1 MIEVQKNKISLCF
14 IVRIKQLLHFYHFST
29 FHVSN
34 YMCVVYSLFKRK
46 ISNKFYLFIKECN
59 ADLITKIAPGDT
71 KKTNSKKNR

>member
-34 YMCVVYSLFKRK
+34 YMYMCVVYSLFKRK
-46 ISNKFYLFIKECN
+46 FQINFIFLSKN
-59 ADLITKIAPGDT
+59 AMLI
-71 KKTNSKKNR
+71 